1 MASAAGTKAP
11 EESKDF
17 WEDFEDPSRCWI
29 DLVEACRTGDP
40 RNVNIVLQEAKR
52 SQWTHALYDMAEAPT
67 PGDLGDES
75 SSDAEM
81 EIGAGTL
88 RDLKKARFE
97 NEATER
103 DNAKIGK
110 EEA

>member
-1 MASAAGTKAP
+1 MASAAGTKTP
-11 EESKDF
+11 ETEGDV
-17 WEDFEDPSRCWI
+17 WDNFEDPSRCWI

-52 SQWTHALYDMAEAPT
+52 SQWTHALWDMAIAPA

-81 EIGAGTL
+81 EIGAGDL
-88 RDLKKARFE
+88 RELKKARFE
-97 NEATER
+97 NEETER
-103 DNAKIGK
+103 DNAKISK